1 MLKEVDSIS
10 AEKIHQNNRVR
21 VIRALEVSLLAG
33 NPFSSIKGIK
43 NNEYEVE
50 WVFPEL
56 ESREVLYDRINK
68 RVDAMISEG
77 LIEETKD
84 LLVKHGK
91 IKNLVN
97 TIGYQEIIEFLDN
110 KISLEEAVEKI
121 KQNTRRYAKRQ
132 LTWFRRN
139 PNLHFDL

>member
-1 MLKEVDSIS
+1 
-10 AEKIHQNNRVR
+10 
-21 VIRALEVSLLAG
+21 
-33 NPFSSIKGIK
+33 
-43 NNEYEVE
+43 
-50 WVFPEL
+50 
-56 ESREVLYDRINK
+56 
-68 RVDAMISEG
+68 MISEG